1 MGSLNGALSS
11 LPAHEL
17 GATAIKAALERAK
30 IPPEKVSE
38 VLIGQVLTAGA
49 GQNPARQAA
58 MKAGIPKEIPST
70 GVKYAVWIRSENS
83 SDGVPGY
90 QERRRHCSGSWWTG
104 KHESGMITRTLSLT
118 QPLTCS
124 SANSYALTHS
134 STHSLIHSLAHPLT
148 HPLTHSLTI
157 HSLFQLTHPLITSPL
172 TQISCSLTHRLFWNH
187 CWYRT

>member
-1 MGSLNGALSS
+1 MADKYPYPFLVRR
-11 LPAHEL
+11 PAK
-17 GATAIKAALERAK
+17 T
-30 IPPEKVSE
+30 PEMFE

-49 GQNPARQAA
+49 SQPRQARHQSGHS
-58 MKAGIPKEIPST
+58 KRDSVDWCE
-70 GVKYAVWIRSENS
+70 YAVWIRSENS

-148 HPLTHSLTI
+148 HPLTHSLT
-157 HSLFQLTHPLITSPL
+157 HPFTHPFTHSSTHPSS
-172 TQISCSLTHRLFWNH
+172 THSFSCSLTHRLTHPFSL
-187 CWYRT
+187 RPPITAGSTPA